1 MLTAARGR
9 LNPLLPLQGLG
20 KPGEEVGCE
29 RRPGQPPRGHLG
41 LLPAGRR
48 SSSHPTPNTLPV
60 GPRLVGRGP
69 QQRHSGGRSLHD
81 LGWDG
86 GIGCDFFFIRYQSSP
101 GELWG
106 RREVCHCLGAAGDAG
121 SPPGA
126 SSPPPPGSASFRVG
140 GRRRGGRTEHAQ
152 LGGRTAEELAASAL
166 RSASPG
172 FRSRRARSPQARAL
186 GPARVRIRATEG
198 APPRTPLPAAGSAV
212 RLDLSSGR
220 RLCSLGR
227 KSHLRR
233 AWGRK
238 RGDPPGET
246 LVLQPARA
254 LLSLRGAG
262 T

>member
-1 MLTAARGR
+1 MRR
-9 LNPLLPLQGLG
+9 
-20 KPGEEVGCE
+20 VSCE
-29 RRPGQPPRGHLG
+29 CRPGQPSRGHLG

-48 SSSHPTPNTLPV
+48 SSSHPTPNSLPV

-69 QQRHSGGRSLHD
+69 QQRHSSGRSLHES
-81 LGWDG
+81 GWDEG
-86 GIGCDFFFIRYQSSP
+86 GSGLIFFIRYQSPP

-126 SSPPPPGSASFRVG
+126 FSPPQPGSASFRVG

-166 RSASPG
+166 RSTSPG
-172 FRSRRARSPQARAL
+172 FRSRRARSPRARAL
-186 GPARVRIRATEG
+186 GPALVRILATER

-238 RGDPPGET
+238 GGDPPGET
-246 LVLQPARA
+246 SVLQPARA
-254 LLSLRGAG
+254 PLSLRGVG